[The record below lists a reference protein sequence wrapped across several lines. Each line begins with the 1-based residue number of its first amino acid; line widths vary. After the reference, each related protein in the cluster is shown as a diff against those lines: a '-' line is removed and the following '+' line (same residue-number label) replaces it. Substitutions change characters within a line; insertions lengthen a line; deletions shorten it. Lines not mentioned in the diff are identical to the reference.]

1 MADTHKKYGENEQV
15 PSDVFSELATSHEEL
30 SLRALRRNDRGQ
42 FQTVYAGFLFRTDEM
57 IYLDAWLKSHAGG
70 GKFFIEVRRP
80 EDKAILFT
88 YHLPIEGA
96 PRPAIPLGPVADDE
110 PPSGYQIPNLP
121 MMTQPVDD
129 DGSVSFFPHVPDT
142 GGDSMTDPARP
153 LPPAVA
159 TQEVPSGRWA
169 QNLPPDQRRNFAM
182 AAGVSTIP
190 SDQLA
195 MQQVQKL
202 EAETAKLRAA
212 LDTERQKS
220 EERLRTLEQQVVE
233 QRAAAER
240 ARHEGEMK
248 ALSAKIEALMA
259 ERSRPVEPVA
269 PKQDLASIVAAL
281 APLAPVLVALIQSN
295 RASADKALEIQHQ
308 GMNQVMTAALATAN
322 RPAPDP
328 LAGLKDLLPLAI
340 PLIQNMISSK
350 SPEAQATMISAMAD
364 SQMQTAAMY
373 AQLLESMAN
382 MSGPSEPRSMVAEI
396 LPHVFAGIQKIGEAM
411 ASQSGAQP
419 QQPRQL
425 GAGQPQHV
433 IQHAPQQR
441 PQPAPSAHY
450 QTVEDAPHAPV
461 IQATPQIVADATP
474 PDVTSAPV
482 SFDVEGI
489 VAFLPEG
496 MRTGEWRAWLT
507 MLHRGTS
514 SRKMGGVLAHLVVTA
529 MENDQLP
536 PDMVESIQRSP
547 VDALR
552 GLAAFLPITTQNGD
566 YVESVIHWTMI
577 SLNQIVTEAQAEA
590 DAEGDEDEDD
600 DEVSEGD
607 AAAEPHVFV
616 APL

>member
-57 IYLDAWLKSHAGG
+57 IYLDAWLKAHAGG

-96 PRPAIPLGPVADDE
+96 PRPAIPLDAPAVDE
-110 PPSGYQIPNLP
+110 PPSGYHIPNLP

-129 DGSVSFFPHVPDT
+129 DGSVSFFPHVPDL

-328 LAGLKDLLPLAI
+328 LAGLKELLPLAI
-340 PLIQNMISSK
+340 PLIQNMIASK

-382 MSGPSEPRSMVAEI
+382 MSGPSEPRSMVSEI

-411 ASQSGAQP
+411 AAQSGAQP
-419 QQPRQL
+419 QQARQI
-425 GAGQPQHV
+425 GSGQPQHV
-433 IQHAPQQR
+433 VQHAPQQR
-441 PQPAPSAHY
+441 PPQAPSAHY
-450 QTVEDAPHAPV
+450 QTVDDAPQAPV
-461 IQATPQIVADATP
+461 IQANQQVVADTNP

-482 SFDVEGI
+482 PFDVEGL

-514 SRKMGGVLAHLVVTA
+514 SRQMGGTLAHLVVSA

-536 PDMVESIQRSP
+536 ADMVENINRSP

-552 GLAAFLPITTQNGD
+552 GLASFLPITAQNGP

-577 SLNQIVTEAQAEA
+577 SLSQMVAEA
-590 DAEGDEDEDD
+590 TAEEEEEEGDEDEGA
-600 DEVSEGD
+600 ES
-607 AAAEPHVFV
+607 AQEPHVFV